1 LADIHS
7 SRSNPKLFHQPGGH
21 IDAPHASSLF
31 GASDA
36 LLATRAADGDPAA
49 FAAIVRRHAPV
60 LRAFAIRLAGSHSDA
75 DDILQESLIA
85 AWQQLPS
92 LQQPDR
98 LRPWLMTI
106 VSRKATDRIRRS
118 RPVSELDEARAQDEA
133 DGPESRA
140 IASSRLE
147 ALSAVLDALP
157 DGQRECWILKESAGM
172 SYDEIADQL
181 GVSVTVVRGRLARA
195 RATVV
200 KEMEVWR

>member
-1 LADIHS
+1 
-7 SRSNPKLFHQPGGH
+7 
-21 IDAPHASSLF
+21 
-31 GASDA
+31 
-36 LLATRAADGDPAA
+36 
-49 FAAIVRRHAPV
+49 V
-60 LRAFAIRLAGSHSDA
+60 LRAFAIRLSGSHADA

-85 AWQQLPS
+85 AWEQLPS

-106 VSRKATDRIRRS
+106 VSRKATDRIRRN
-118 RPVSELDEARAQDEA
+118 RPMGELDTERADDA
-133 DGPESRA
+133 AGPESRA

-157 DGQRECWILKESAGM
+157 DGQRECWILKESVGM

-181 GVSVTVVRGRLARA
+181 GLTVTVVRGKLARA

-200 KEMEVWR
+200 REMEVWR